1 MDDTLTIMSMNI
13 RDGAHGHLAEL
24 ADLITA
30 QKPDIVGIQEAKG
43 WRRPWWSPRRHGK
56 ALRTVME
63 ATGLRVAIYT
73 PSRTHSCDLVTLIG
87 PRIQPTG
94 YRRNVGEGHL
104 HHGASRFRFTLDG
117 RPKEEVWEHL
127 NTHFSPFSGA
137 HRLIEASWLT
147 EYAGAPRC
155 LLTGDLNSDLPE
167 KWGGITDPLSWDR
180 LIPPNLRSRHLR
192 PGPGH
197 QPSDRDAMALL
208 IEAGWRSAHLDHVHQ
223 ATVGHWPGSESWEHA
238 PDHILVSSDL
248 AADVLR
254 HETLRPPPGVEPFS
268 DHHAIVATL
277 AI

>member
-1 MDDTLTIMSMNI
+1 MADTLTIMSMNV

-24 ADLITA
+24 AALITE
-30 QKPDIVGIQEAKG
+30 QDPDIVGLQEAKG
-43 WRRPWWSPRRHGK
+43 WRRPAWSPRRRGK

-63 ATGLRVAIYT
+63 ATGLRVAVYT
-73 PSRTHSCDLVTLIG
+73 PSRTHGCDLVTLIG

-147 EYAGAPRC
+147 EYAGASRC

-167 KWGGITDPLSWDR
+167 KWGGIADPLSWDG

-208 IEAGWRSAHLDHVHQ
+208 IEAGWRSAHGDGVRQ
-223 ATVGHWPGSESWEHA
+223 PTVGHWPGSEKWRHA
-238 PDHILVSSDL
+238 PDHILVSDDL
-248 AADVLR
+248 VAQVRDHR
-254 HETLRPPPGVEPFS
+254 TLQPPAGRSPFS
-268 DHHAIVATL
+268 DHHGIVAT
-277 AI
+277 IGI